1 MIITLTLNPAIDE
14 TVEVEHFS
22 DGDTNRVLSIRRDI
36 GGKGINVARVLKEL
50 GYEPLA
56 CGFAP
61 GPLGRL
67 IDDTLVD
74 SGIGTELIPFEGE
87 TRTNINVIDRERH
100 SNTVLAAAGP
110 EVPPEAVEHLRERL
124 LRRIRPDTWLVVAGS
139 IPPPLDPS
147 LHVELIKAVAERGGA
162 TALDADGPVVAAI
175 LASDA
180 RPTLLKLNAHE
191 LGRVIGSP
199 VPDAQTALHAARE
212 IRQRG
217 VNNVVVT
224 LGEEGAVAVTTG
236 GEFRAL
242 APTVEVQSAV
252 GAGDAFLAGLLL
264 GLKRGRGWERALEL
278 ASAAGAAVCL
288 TPGTQLCRAAQVER
302 LLQFS
307 TVVPIAEPARPAV
320 REGSP
325 AR

>member
-14 TVEVEHFS
+14 TVEVERFN

-61 GPLGRL
+61 GTLGQM
-67 IDDTLVD
+67 IEDTLVD
-74 SGIGTELIPFEGE
+74 SGIGTELITFEGE
-87 TRTNINVIDRERH
+87 TRTNINVIDRSRH
-100 SNTVLAAAGP
+100 SHTVLAATGP
-110 EVPPEAVEHLRERL
+110 NVPPEAVEHLRERL
-124 LRRIRPDTWLVVAGS
+124 LRRIRPDTWLALAGS

-147 LHVELIKAVAERGGA
+147 LYVELIEAVAERGGA
-162 TALDADGPVVAAI
+162 TALDADGPVVTAI
-175 LASDA
+175 LASHV
-180 RPTLLKLNAHE
+180 RPTLLKINAHE
-191 LGRVIGSP
+191 LERVIGRP
-199 VPDAQTALHAARE
+199 VPDVQTALHAARE
-212 IRQRG
+212 LQRQG
-217 VNNVVVT
+217 MANVVVT
-224 LGEEGAVAVTTG
+224 LGEDGAVAVTTS

-242 APTVEVQSAV
+242 PPAVEVQSAV

-288 TPGTQLCRAAQVER
+288 TPGTQLCRAEDVER
-302 LLQFS
+302 LLPLAA
-307 TVVPIAEPARPAV
+307 VVPIEEPV
-320 REGSP
+320 RSP
-325 AR
+325 A

>member
-14 TVEVEHFS
+14 TVEVERFN

-61 GPLGRL
+61 GSLGRL
-67 IDDTLVD
+67 IEDTLVD
-74 SGIGTELIPFEGE
+74 SGIGTELITFEGE

-100 SNTVLAAAGP
+100 SHTVLAAAGP
-110 EVPPEAVEHLRERL
+110 MVPPEAVEHLRERL
-124 LRRIRPDTWLVVAGS
+124 LRRIRPDTWLALAGS

-162 TALDADGPVVAAI
+162 TALDADGPVVTAI
-175 LASDA
+175 LESDA
-180 RPTLLKLNAHE
+180 RPTVLKINAHE
-191 LGRVIGSP
+191 LERVIGEP
-199 VPDAQTALHAARE
+199 VPDPQAALYAARDL
-212 IRQRG
+212 QRRG
-217 VNNVVVT
+217 MINVVVT
-224 LGEEGAVAVTTG
+224 LGQHGAVAVTTS
-236 GEFRAL
+236 GEFRVL
-242 APTVEVQSAV
+242 APPVEVQSAV

-288 TPGTQLCRAAQVER
+288 TPGTQLCRAKEVER
-302 LLQFS
+302 LLPLS
-307 TVVPIAEPARPAV
+307 VVVPIEEPAR
-320 REGSP
+320 SP
-325 AR
+325 V